1 MNVLISV
8 VKTASA
14 KRATAPT
21 KAIKKQASKK
31 LPGQK
36 SFKWWSPD
44 EHQRFLVGVSM
55 FGQKDVKKIS
65 MIVGTRS
72 PTQARRPPGGPPR
85 LGRPA
90 DKPVPPQVRS
100 HMQKYLLK
108 KDAWDVKHEK
118 KLERIGNNLIA
129 EVKPAPCAS
138 DSECDSDVTCPSSPS
153 RSCDSGSSYESSLGS
168 ASIEGDEP
176 LLDTWESMELAPI
189 KTDIDDFFDRCVP
202 EPSVSGEERGNAA
215 APRGLTLRA
224 CCGWQGPRPHGV
236 FIYRVGC

>member
-1 MNVLISV
+1 MGLNILPPAHTPRPPSVYIKMVSVNNAAVTTSV

-65 MIVGTRS
+65 MIVGPRS
-72 PTQARRPPGGPPR
+72 PT
-85 LGRPA
+85 
-90 DKPVPPQVRS
+90 QVRS
-100 HMQKYLLK
+100 HMQKYLMK

-138 DSECDSDVTCPSSPS
+138 DSA
-153 RSCDSGSSYESSLGS
+153 CDSGSSYESSLGS

-189 KTDIDDFFDRCVP
+189 KTDIDDFFDRDLDLMAFSSTEWDVDASWT
-202 EPSVSGEERGNAA
+202 EP
-215 APRGLTLRA
+215 
-224 CCGWQGPRPHGV
+224 
-236 FIYRVGC
+236 

>member
-1 MNVLISV
+1 MVSVNNAAVTTSV

-14 KRATAPT
+14 KRATAPA

-72 PTQARRPPGGPPR
+72 PT
-85 LGRPA
+85 
-90 DKPVPPQVRS
+90 QVRS

-189 KTDIDDFFDRCVP
+189 KTDIDDFFDRDLDLMAFSSTEWDVDASWT
-202 EPSVSGEERGNAA
+202 EPVTDLIHTSA
-215 APRGLTLRA
+215 
-224 CCGWQGPRPHGV
+224 
-236 FIYRVGC
+236 

>member
-1 MNVLISV
+1 
-8 VKTASA
+8 
-14 KRATAPT
+14 
-21 KAIKKQASKK
+21 
-31 LPGQK
+31 
-36 SFKWWSPD
+36 
-44 EHQRFLVGVSM
+44 
-55 FGQKDVKKIS
+55 
-65 MIVGTRS
+65 
-72 PTQARRPPGGPPR
+72 
-85 LGRPA
+85 
-90 DKPVPPQVRS
+90 
-100 HMQKYLLK
+100 MQKYLLK

-202 EPSVSGEERGNAA
+202 EPSVSGEERGN
-215 APRGLTLRA
+215 GGTEGRA
-224 CCGWQGPRPHGV
+224 DGQTEGRTDGRADERTGGWADGHTV
-236 FIYRVGC
+236 L